1 MKSLLEI
8 YKEIFLKYEND
19 KLTLTEEMKM
29 IYQAAQDYIEKLHNH
44 DRWKYIIKMDIE
56 DLKVSSQ
63 MQQNQLDSGHLDEKS
78 IGIGKRYIFG
88 ISNFLTIIYHE
99 MERYGLSLDDVQE
112 TTQPSIVPDT
122 EAEKNIS
129 LSTGDNDGSD
139 NKNLSEAEVRTQIQ
153 NKPFQARKGGKPI
166 PYKEC
171 YNKLTEG
178 KIRHSAGNIETIEVI
193 NKQYDV
199 ELFIYCVERADI
211 SNLFVKGKK
220 SFARLFMNDIA
231 QYFDDPSAFRA
242 AAAKAFGVTK
252 LGVGKNGEGI
262 NADYHILMKDIFSKD
277 TDYRKQK
284 PKGF

>member
-112 TTQPSIVPDT
+112 TTQHSIFPDT
-122 EAEKNIS
+122 EAENNIS
-129 LSTGDNDGSD
+129 LSTGENNNGGDNVKNTIPSD
-139 NKNLSEAEVRTQIQ
+139 IMILFKNDKAKINEFKTKIGNLSNIIKDTAYYLDQD
-153 NKPFQARKGGKPI
+153 KG
-166 PYKEC
+166 
-171 YNKLTEG
+171 L
-178 KIRHSAGNIETIEVI
+178 
-193 NKQYDV
+193 NKQHGWQKAAFDY
-199 ELFIYCVERADI
+199 
-211 SNLFVKGKK
+211 FVWPYYKDSGEKYENVLKRFTNKIEHK
-220 SFARLFMNDIA
+220 S
-231 QYFDDPSAFRA
+231 
-242 AAAKAFGVTK
+242 
-252 LGVGKNGEGI
+252 
-262 NADYHILMKDIFSKD
+262 
-277 TDYRKQK
+277 
-284 PKGF
+284 